1 MYAHGKL
8 FQRCDELMI
17 RPADAICIME
27 VAHLITPD
35 GVATLDPLIW
45 RRFCG

>member
-1 MYAHGKL
+1 MYTHGKL
-8 FQRCDELMI
+8 FQHYDGLMI

-35 GVATLDPLIW
+35 GVATLDPLIR
-45 RRFCG
+45 RRFCE